1 MPVVEN
7 EVTATKEYKD
17 EQQQQQQ
24 SLLKHQHCISACKSE
39 S

>member
-24 SLLKHQHCISACKSE
+24 SLLKTSALHFSM
-39 S
+39 